1 MDLVLDRLI
10 GFVSRLHVWFER
22 RRGVR
27 DKIMQRS
34 WSQQLKL
41 ELTLS
46 EMGKLQ
52 DCWDEENMGVAE
64 RIF

>member
-1 MDLVLDRLI
+1 MCGLRE
-10 GFVSRLHVWFER
+10 GEVSE
-22 RRGVR
+22 
-27 DKIMQRS
+27 IMRRS
-34 WSQQLKL
+34 WSQQLNL

-46 EMGKLQ
+46 EMGKVR